1 MDRSKLI
8 RRIVRMDRRAKGN
21 QERRRK
27 ERKNEERGRERKKE
41 RGTEKGRKVN
51 WRNVKEEWF
60 DETHGRIN
68 SRNSRRRHSTAFS
81 ERYARESWNVLES
94 RKFDVRYDRSPEVL
108 TLWESPVETRQE
120 EEERKT
126 G

>member
-27 ERKNEERGRERKKE
+27 ERKNEERGRERKRE
-41 RGTEKGRKVN
+41 RESEREGGREKGWKVN

-81 ERYARESWNVLES
+81 ELRSGKLE
-94 RKFDVRYDRSPEVL
+94 RFGK
-108 TLWESPVETRQE
+108 
-120 EEERKT
+120 
-126 G
+126 